1 MNEGCCSPESERKI
15 GDRRFRGILLDNP
28 LRRFLFPPR
37 KFLGN
42 HVLKGMIVADLGC
55 GPGYLSLP
63 AAVAVDG
70 EGRVYAV
77 DFDEKQIVAVRKKA
91 MKDGIS
97 NIEAHSSSASD
108 LGFIPTAS
116 VDLVIAKGL
125 LCCMLDHEGAL
136 REIHRITK
144 PGGTVYISI
153 ARFARKTDQRRV
165 GKEEWERIL
174 AQFRVQERGDG
185 LTSRW
190 AWVRKERAM
199 TAEFLMSGS

>member
-1 MNEGCCSPESERKI
+1 MTLVNEDCCSLDGKRKVS
-15 GDRRFRGILLDNP
+15 DRRFRGIFLDNL
-28 LRRFLFPPR
+28 LRRFLFPPK
-37 KFLGN
+37 KFLEG

-55 GPGYLSLP
+55 GPGYLCLP
-63 AAVAVDG
+63 TAAAV
-70 EGRVYAV
+70 EGGSRVYAV

-91 MKDGIS
+91 ARNGLS
-97 NIEAHSSSASD
+97 NIEAHSSSAST

-116 VDLVIAKGL
+116 IDLVIAKGL

-136 REIHRITK
+136 REIHRIIK
-144 PGGTVYISI
+144 PGGTVYISV
-153 ARFARKTDQRRV
+153 ARFTGRNDQRRV

-190 AWVRKERAM
+190 AWVRKESAV
-199 TAEFLMSGS
+199 

>member
-1 MNEGCCSPESERKI
+1 MTLVNEGCCSLDGKRKVS
-15 GDRRFRGILLDNP
+15 DRRFRGIFLDNL
-28 LRRFLFPPR
+28 LRRFLFPPK
-37 KFLGN
+37 KFVED

-63 AAVAVDG
+63 TAGAVDRG
-70 EGRVYAV
+70 GRVYAV
-77 DFDEKQIVAVRKKA
+77 DSDEKQIVAVRKKA
-91 MKDGIS
+91 ARNGLS
-97 NIEAHSSSASD
+97 NIEAHSGSASN

-116 VDLVIAKGL
+116 IDLVIAKGL

-136 REIHRITK
+136 REIHRIIK
-144 PGGTVYISI
+144 PGGTVYISV
-153 ARFARKTDQRRV
+153 ARFTGRNDQRRV

-190 AWVRKERAM
+190 AWVRKENAV
-199 TAEFLMSGS
+199 